1 MKNLFKKFKK
11 MFKSSKK
18 SKRTKKTKKGSKR
31 SITKK
36 KGVKFM
42 VTVNI
47 ELGENLKDV
56 AKKLREM
63 AYQLDPIKDAPTTE
77 SESVEKRIDDAK
89 KRVVNLVP
97 KKTIVSKKEKVKKE
111 EIETFEDNDQDMTGM
126 DDETEIEVEST
137 EVETFD
143 DADDSEDN
151 TLSLTED
158 IIPACKEFA
167 KKNGEKGRSKI
178 AAMLKELKVNS
189 IHDLKPENYEKF
201 LNKLNGKK

>member
-11 MFKSSKK
+11 MFK
-18 SKRTKKTKKGSKR
+18 KTKKVSKKRSKR

-42 VTVNI
+42 VTVNL

-56 AKKLREM
+56 AKKLREL
-63 AYQLDPIKDAPTTE
+63 ADQLDPMDKACPPKDIE
-77 SESVEKRIDDAK
+77 DQIEDAK

-111 EIETFEDNDQDMTGM
+111 EIETFEESEIGDTDLLDA
-126 DDETEIEVEST
+126 ETEVEVEST

-143 DADDSEDN
+143 DADDSDNSEDN
-151 TLSLTED
+151 SLSLTDD

-167 KKNGEKGRSKI
+167 KKNGEKGRSNI